1 MSLITIMLFFIYTF
15 GLGFALTSFVKKP
28 DDFFERNLMRI
39 GIGLGT
45 IPILGVLLNFLHIPL
60 HWIIFVLL
68 SLAFPAYSLFKK
80 REALKTAKITIPKNI
95 FKIKK
100 SKLYS
105 IIVLMLFFILFYV
118 MVKGSFVYPWL
129 EDGDSW
135 QHAVSAKYLSIR
147 KTFSGQTPDFYISHY
162 MTPYP
167 PGYQIIMGVLHQT
180 SPSIYWTLKFFNA
193 LIVSIIIIFFYYFMV
208 RFTGEKNKSL
218 FSTFALFAIPCYLS
232 HFIWAVS
239 LAHALIFP
247 AFYCLEM
254 ASNDKRWNYVA
265 AVIIASIM
273 VSQPSSAFIFGIF
286 FGIYWIAKC
295 ILEKKFLKNI
305 FLAGVLGILISMLYW
320 GPVLYSLGYEETL
333 LGLGLRTKNLGS
345 PLNLMKAHGSA
356 SRVYNF
362 NDFFI
367 TKTTNMIN
375 NPVGIGAFLCIIVF
389 VALVSI
395 LFKNK
400 KLLKKENHWL
410 IISFL
415 WLVFTFIG
423 VHGERLPYQFFTF
436 RFWAFLAIPVCILAG
451 EGLELLIKI
460 FRKIKISS
468 GIVVIVIVIG
478 VLLTSGYQKYTVNT
492 AIWPFQDFSS
502 YDEMYSY
509 IWLKDLPVD
518 TLVMPMCF
526 RDFSVIGM
534 DKLSYRWE
542 PEVREFK
549 EIFINKTPEQIHSF
563 MKKWKYEYFIIDAH
577 CIKNFGEN
585 ETNVKLQEI
594 GTSPLYFQLAYPTQE
609 NQPRGAFIF
618 KVN

>member
-1 MSLITIMLFFIYTF
+1 
-15 GLGFALTSFVKKP
+15 
-28 DDFFERNLMRI
+28 
-39 GIGLGT
+39 
-45 IPILGVLLNFLHIPL
+45 
-60 HWIIFVLL
+60 
-68 SLAFPAYSLFKK
+68 
-80 REALKTAKITIPKNI
+80 
-95 FKIKK
+95 
-100 SKLYS
+100 
-105 IIVLMLFFILFYV
+105 
-118 MVKGSFVYPWL
+118 MVKGAFAYPWL

-135 QHAVSAKYLSIR
+135 QHAVAAKYLSIE

-180 SPSIYWTLKFFNA
+180 SYSIYWTLKFFNA
-193 LIVSIIIIFFYYFMV
+193 LMVSLIIIFFYFFML
-208 RFTGEKNKSL
+208 RFTNDKNKSL

-232 HFIWAVS
+232 HFIWAVT

-254 ASNDKRWNYVA
+254 IKKDKRWTYVSI
-265 AVIIASIM
+265 VIIASIL
-273 VSQPSSAFIFGIF
+273 VSQPSSAFIFGIL
-286 FGIYWIAKC
+286 FGIYWLIKS

-305 FLAGVLGILISMLYW
+305 FLAGLLGLILSMLYW
-320 GPVLYSLGYEETL
+320 GPVFYNLGYEDTV
-333 LGLGLRTKNLGS
+333 LGLGLRPKNLGN

-375 NPVGIGAFLCIIVF
+375 NPVGIGAFICILVF
-389 VALVSI
+389 LALVSS

-400 KLLKKENHWL
+400 RLIKKENHWL

-436 RFWAFLAIPVCILAG
+436 RFWAFLAIPVCILAS
-451 EGLELLIKI
+451 EGLEFLIKI
-460 FRKIKISS
+460 SKKIKISS
-468 GIVVIVIVIG
+468 SIVAIVIVIG
-478 VLLTSGYQKYTVNT
+478 VLLTSGYQKYSVNT
-492 AIWPFQDFSS
+492 AMWPFQDFKSM
-502 YDEMYSY
+502 DEMHSY
-509 IWLKDLPVD
+509 LWLKNLPVD
-518 TLVMPMCF
+518 TLVMPLCF

-542 PEVREFK
+542 PEIREFK
-549 EIFINKTPEQIHSF
+549 DSFINKTPEQIHSF
-563 MKKWKYEYFIIDAH
+563 MEKWKYEYFIIDAH
-577 CIKNFGEN
+577 CIDKFGQNKTDE
-585 ETNVKLQEI
+585 KLREI
-594 GTSPLYFQLAYPTQE
+594 AVSPLYFQPAYPTSE
-609 NQPRGAFIF
+609 NQPKGAFIF